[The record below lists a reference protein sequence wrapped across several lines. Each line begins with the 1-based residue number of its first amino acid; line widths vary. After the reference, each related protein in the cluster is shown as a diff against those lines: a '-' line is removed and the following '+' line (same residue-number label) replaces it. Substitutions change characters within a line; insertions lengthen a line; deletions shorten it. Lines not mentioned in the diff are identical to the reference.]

1 MVLAEAAAHPK
12 VKGWFSMKIPTKIP
26 LLALLLTSSLWV
38 LAQQDSQPGV
48 MNPPPL
54 PGDSLKNSASAAAA
68 STAKSDAQQKKPA
81 PDRAQSY
88 YHYSLAHIYEEM
100 MASTGRA
107 DYATKAIDEYRQ
119 AVANDPGSEYLNAGL
134 AELYLKTG
142 RIGDAVNEAQDII
155 KQNPGN
161 LDARR
166 LLGRIY
172 LRSLGDMRAGAQ
184 SQDVLQLAIQQYQEI
199 VKQDPKSLEDHLLLG
214 RLYRLN
220 NDMVNSEKEFRTAV
234 QLQPDSEEAVSTLS
248 YLYNEEG
255 DYNRALNILLS
266 LPENSRSAK
275 LYAALGYTYEQK
287 KDYKSA
293 VQAYTKSVNADPDNL
308 DAKRGLAQN
317 LLNDNQP
324 DAALEQYKEITEAD
338 PQDAQSYLRMA
349 DIYRHDGKFDQALAV
364 LKKAQAIAED
374 SFEVPYSIA
383 SVYESVGRYDEA
395 AQILQDL
402 LKRTAKAD
410 DAYTTPERNN
420 RSIFLERLGS
430 VYRDQNKTQLALET
444 FRQMVALGD
453 DSASRGYQQLVETY
467 RDAKQWTQATAVAA
481 EATKKLP
488 KDRGLKLI
496 YAGQQAD
503 TGQPEVAIASVKA
516 MLKGTP
522 EDREVWIALA
532 QMDSRLRRWK
542 DAQEAIGKAEELL
555 TKPED
560 KDYTTFIA
568 GSIYERQKHY
578 EQAEEAFHK
587 VIAGDPRN
595 AVALNYLGYMLA
607 DRGTRLDEALGYIRR
622 AITLDPQNGAYL
634 DSLGWVYYRMGN
646 YELAEENLRKA
657 SERLSNDPTVHD
669 HLADLY
675 QKTGRLKQAVAH
687 WERAVA
693 EWNRT
698 IPAEIDSADLAKV
711 QKKLESAKTRLAQQK
726 DSKE

>member
-1 MVLAEAAAHPK
+1 MKFFTTILLLVL
-12 VKGWFSMKIPTKIP
+12 
-26 LLALLLTSSLWV
+26 LLASSIGT

-54 PGDSLKNSASAAAA
+54 PGAVTPQQSATAPATAGSTTTTGDAA
-68 STAKSDAQQKKPA
+68 SHK
-81 PDRAQSY
+81 PDRAQAY

-100 MASTGRA
+100 MAITGRTDFA
-107 DYATKAIDEYRQ
+107 GKAVDEYRL
-119 AVANDPGSEYLNAGL
+119 ALENDPTSEYLNAGL

-142 RIGDAVNEAQDII
+142 RIRDAVNEAQSII
-155 KQNPGN
+155 QQNPGN

-172 LRSLGDMRAGAQ
+172 LRSLGDMRSGAQ
-184 SQDVLQLAIQQYQEI
+184 SQNMLQLAIEQYQEI
-199 VKQDPKSLEDHLLLG
+199 VKQDPNSLEDHLLLG
-214 RLYRLN
+214 RLYRLS
-220 NDMVNSEKEFRTAV
+220 NDMVNAEQEFRTAV
-234 QLQPDSEEAVSTLS
+234 KLQPNSEEAASTLS

-266 LPENSRSAK
+266 LPESSRSAK

-293 VQAYTKSVNADPDNL
+293 IQAYTKSVDIDHDNL
-308 DAKRGLAQN
+308 DAMRGLAQN

-324 DAALEQYKEITEAD
+324 DAALEQYKQITEAD

-349 DIYRHDGKFDQALAV
+349 EIYRRDGKFDQALAV

-383 SVYESVGRYDEA
+383 VIYDNVGRYDEA

-402 LKRTAKAD
+402 LKRTEKPD
-410 DAYTTPERNN
+410 GSYTTPEANN
-420 RSIFLERLGS
+420 RSIFLERLGT
-430 VYRDQNKTQLALET
+430 VYRDQNKTQLALDT
-444 FRQMVALGD
+444 FRKMVALGD

-467 RDAKQWTQATAVAA
+467 RDTKQWSQATDAAA
-481 EATKKLP
+481 EATKRLP
-488 KDRGLKLI
+488 NDRGLKLI
-496 YAGQQAD
+496 YAGQLAD
-503 TGQPEVAIASVKA
+503 TGQADVAISSVKA
-516 MLKGTP
+516 MLKGGDAP
-522 EDREVWIALA
+522 EDREIWTALA
-532 QMDSRLRRWK
+532 QMYSRLRRWK
-542 DAQEAIGKAEELL
+542 EAQESIAKAEQLS

-560 KDYTTFIA
+560 KDYTYFIA

-578 EQAEEAFHK
+578 DQAEEAFHK
-587 VIAGDPRN
+587 VINGDPRN
-595 AVALNYLGYMLA
+595 ATALNYLGYMLA

-634 DSLGWVYYRMGN
+634 DSLGWAYFKMGN

-657 SERLSNDPTVHD
+657 SERLNNDPTVHD

-711 QKKLESAKTRLAQQK
+711 QKKLENAKMRLAQQK
-726 DSKE
+726 ESKE

>member
-1 MVLAEAAAHPK
+1 
-12 VKGWFSMKIPTKIP
+12 MKIPTKIP

-54 PGDSLKNSASAAAA
+54 PGVSPKNSASAPAE
-68 STAKSDAQQKKPA
+68 STAQSDAQQKKQV

-88 YHYSLAHIYEEM
+88 YHYSLAHLYEEM
-100 MASTGRA
+100 VAITGRA
-107 DYATKAIDEYRQ
+107 DYATKAIDEYRL

-220 NDMVNSEKEFRTAV
+220 NDMANSEKEFRTAV

-293 VQAYTKSVNADPDNL
+293 IQAYTKSVNADHDNL

-349 DIYRHDGKFDQALAV
+349 DVYRHDGKFDQALAV
-364 LKKAQAIAED
+364 LKKAQAIVED

-430 VYRDQNKTQLALET
+430 IYRDQNKTQLALDT

-481 EATKKLP
+481 EAAKKLP
-488 KDRGLKLI
+488 NDRGLKLI

-532 QMDSRLRRWK
+532 QMYSRLRRWK
-542 DAQEAIGKAEELL
+542 DAQEAIGKAEELSA
-555 TKPED
+555 KPED
-560 KDYTTFIA
+560 KDYTSFIA

-578 EQAEEAFHK
+578 DQAEEAFRK

>member
-1 MVLAEAAAHPK
+1 MK
-12 VKGWFSMKIPTKIP
+12 ISMKIS
-26 LLALLLTSSLWV
+26 LFALLLTTSIWA
-38 LAQQDSQPGV
+38 LAQQNSRPGV

-54 PGDSLKNSASAAAA
+54 PGTGSPQNSATAPAATT
-68 STAKSDAQQKKPA
+68 STDAEKSKQKV
-81 PDRAQSY
+81 DRAQSY

-107 DYATKAIDEYRQ
+107 DYATKAIEEYRK
-119 AVANDPGSEYLNAGL
+119 AVENDPSSGYLNAGL

-142 RIGDAVNEAQDII
+142 RIRDAVTEAQEII
-155 KQNPGN
+155 KQNPNN

-184 SQDVLQLAIQQYQEI
+184 SQNMLQLAIEQYQEI

-220 NDMVNSEKEFRTAV
+220 NDMVNSEQEFRTAV

-255 DYNRALNILLS
+255 NYDRALNILLS
-266 LPENSRSAK
+266 VPENSRSAK

-287 KDYKSA
+287 KEFKSA
-293 VQAYTKSVNADPDNL
+293 IQAYLKAVNKDHDNL
-308 DAKRGLAQN
+308 DAMRGLAQN

-324 DAALEQYKEITEAD
+324 DAALDQYKQITEAD
-338 PQDAQSYLRMA
+338 PQDAQSYMRMA
-349 DIYRHDGKFDQALAV
+349 EIYRRDGNFDQALAV

-374 SFEVPYSIA
+374 SFEIPYSIA
-383 SVYESVGRYDEA
+383 VVYENVGRYDEA

-402 LKRTAKAD
+402 LKRTEKPD
-410 DAYTTPERNN
+410 GTYSVPERNN
-420 RSIFLERLGS
+420 RSIFLERLGT

-444 FRQMVALGD
+444 FRKMVALGD

-467 RDAKQWTQATAVAA
+467 RDAKQWTQATAVAE
-481 EATKKLP
+481 EATQKLP
-488 KDRGLKLI
+488 QDRGLKLI
-496 YAGQQAD
+496 YAGQLAD
-503 TGQPEVAIASVKA
+503 TGQVDVAISSVKA

-522 EDREVWIALA
+522 EDREIWTALA
-532 QMDSRLRRWK
+532 QMYSRLRRWK
-542 DAQEAIGKAEELL
+542 DAQEAIGKAEQLS

-560 KDYTTFIA
+560 KDYISFIA
-568 GSIYERQKHY
+568 GSIYERQKRY
-578 EQAEEAFHK
+578 DQAEEAFRR
-587 VIAGDPRN
+587 VINGDPRN

-607 DRGTRLDEALGYIRR
+607 DRGMRLDEALGYIRR

-634 DSLGWVYYRMGN
+634 DSLGWVYFKMGN

-657 SERLSNDPTVHD
+657 SERLNNDPTVHD

-687 WERAVA
+687 WERALT

-726 DSKE
+726 ESKE